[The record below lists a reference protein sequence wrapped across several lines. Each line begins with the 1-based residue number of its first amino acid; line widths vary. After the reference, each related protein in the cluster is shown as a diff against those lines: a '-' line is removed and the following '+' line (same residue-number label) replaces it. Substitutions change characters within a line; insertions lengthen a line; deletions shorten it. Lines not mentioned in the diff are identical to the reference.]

1 MKNLIARILAI
12 WALLVFTVS
21 LLIIFI
27 PVWATRFWPEPKR
40 SYLNHPIFSAWM
52 KLFFT
57 LTGVRR
63 TFTGKHHFQKGE
75 NYIVVCNHCSLMDP
89 PISTVAIPRPNKTIA
104 KVEFARVP
112 FFGIIYKR
120 GSVLV
125 DRRSDESRKASFA
138 RMKDVLT
145 MGLDMCIYPEGT
157 RNKSKQP
164 LQNFHD
170 GAFRLAIDSGKEMI
184 PAVIFNS
191 AKVLPPGKGLYFW
204 PAPVEMHFLQPVS
217 PLGKSMQQLKEE
229 VYEILS
235 ERIIAG
241 PIRSR

>member
-1 MKNLIARILAI
+1 MK
-12 WALLVFTVS
+12 V
-21 LLIIFI
+21 
-27 PVWATRFWPEPKR
+27 
-40 SYLNHPIFSAWM
+40 
-52 KLFFT
+52 FFT

-63 TFTGKHHFQKGE
+63 TFTGKHHFQKGV
-75 NYIVVCNHCSLMDP
+75 NYVVVCNHCSLMDP

-104 KVEFARVP
+104 KVEFSRVP

-125 DRRSDESRKASFA
+125 DRRNDESRKASFA
-138 RMKDVLT
+138 RMKDVLA

-157 RNKSKQP
+157 RNKSSQP
-164 LQNFHD
+164 LQKFHD

-191 AKVLPPGKGLYFW
+191 AKVLPAGKGLYFW
-204 PAPVEMHFLQPVS
+204 PSPVEMHFLQPVS
-217 PLGKSMQQLKEE
+217 PVGKTAQQLKEE
-229 VYEILS
+229 IYQILN
-235 ERIIAG
+235 ERIING

>member
-12 WALLVFTVS
+12 WALIVFTVS

-40 SYLNHPIFSAWM
+40 SSLNHPIFSAWM

-63 TFTGKHHFQKGE
+63 TFTGKHHFQNGQ

-125 DRRSDESRKASFA
+125 DRRSDESRKASFG
-138 RMKDVLT
+138 RMKDVLA

-164 LQNFHD
+164 LQKFHD

-217 PLGKSMQQLKEE
+217 PVGKTVQQLKEE

-235 ERIIAG
+235 ERIMAG
-241 PIRSR
+241 AIRSR